1 MKSPNSARGVG
12 YVAELGSRPNDSYY
26 EKEGGQMPGN
36 LDKLAGPNQ
45 NLQPLLMALGK
56 VQAGDANGLK
66 QFKDFISENADHILS
81 ARPLLESDGLLQL
94 VRQFVPSVNE
104 KDLKRAVG
112 ILLDLSEQTV
122 KKRR

>member
-1 MKSPNSARGVG
+1 MA
-12 YVAELGSRPNDSYY
+12 
-26 EKEGGQMPGN
+26 GN
-36 LDKLAGPNQ
+36 LDKLAGISQ

-56 VQAGDANGLK
+56 VQSGDVNALQ
-66 QFKDFISENADHILS
+66 QFKDFVSENAHHILS
-81 ARPLLESDGLLQL
+81 ARPLLESESLLQL